1 MEKLMK
7 VKPQAAKRLKHN
19 VRFQALQLLVEIDWH
34 DQYSNVLLNRAL
46 SQTELKPVDQ
56 GLLVNLVYGSIQHR
70 LTLDF
75 YLEPFIKG
83 KKLEPWIRSLL
94 RMTVYQMLY
103 LERIP
108 DHAAINEAVN
118 IAKLN
123 GHAGLAGL
131 VNGVLRNFRRQELRS
146 LDTVTDPVEALSI
159 QYSVAPWIVALLQ
172 KQYDQESL
180 ADLLASLNQRPRLTA
195 RIQAHPNE
203 RDQILAQL
211 TAAGYQVEAGNLSPY
226 AIESLDGRILESPAF
241 QAGRLTIQDESS
253 MLVAPIGQPVAG
265 QRLLDACSAPG
276 GKATHMAYLLEAGH
290 LDALDISQAKLDLVA
305 GHMDRLGLSQQEG
318 LTISLHATNALDF
331 MPPSGTLYD
340 IIYLDAPCSG
350 LGLMRRKPEI
360 KYTKQASDIEALSSL
375 QSQLLDH
382 VASLLKPGGTLVYS
396 TCTLAQAEN
405 RDQVK
410 AFLARRPDFQL
421 SPIGAEEV
429 QGASVLAADGMIE
442 VLPQDYLT
450 DGFFIARMI
459 KSA

>member
-1 MEKLMK
+1 MK
-7 VKPQAAKRLKHN
+7 VKSLAAKRLKHN

-83 KKLEPWIRSLL
+83 KKLESWIRTLL

-131 VNGVLRNFRRQELRS
+131 VNGVLRNFRRQKLRS

-159 QYSVAPWIVALLQ
+159 QYSIAPWLVALLQ
-172 KQYDQESL
+172 EQYDQASL

-211 TAAGYQVEAGNLSPY
+211 RAAGYQVEAGNLSPY

-253 MLVAPIGQPVAG
+253 MLVAPIGRPVAG

-276 GKATHMAYLLEAGH
+276 GKATHMAFLLQNGH

-305 GHMDRLGLSQQEG
+305 GHMERLGLSQQEG
-318 LTISLHATNALDF
+318 LNISLHATNALDF

-360 KYTKQASDIEALSSL
+360 KYTKQASDIEALSKL
-375 QSQLLDH
+375 QSQLLYH

-405 RDQVK
+405 QAQVK
-410 AFLARRPDFQL
+410 AFLARQADFQL
-421 SPIGAEEV
+421 SPIGPEEV
-429 QGASVLAADGMIE
+429 QGASVLTADGMIE

-450 DGFFIARMI
+450 DGFFIARMT

>member
-1 MEKLMK
+1 MK
-7 VKPQAAKRLKHN
+7 VKSLAAKRLKHN

-83 KKLEPWIRSLL
+83 KKLESWIRTLL

-159 QYSVAPWIVALLQ
+159 QYSIAPWIVSLLQ
-172 KQYDQESL
+172 EQYDQASL
-180 ADLLASLNQRPRLTA
+180 TELLASLNQRPRLTA

-211 TAAGYQVEAGNLSPY
+211 RAADYQVEAGNLSPY

-253 MLVAPIGQPVAG
+253 MLVAPIGRPVAG

-276 GKATHMAYLLEAGH
+276 GKATHMAYLLGAGH

-305 GHMDRLGLSQQEG
+305 GHMERLGLSQQEG
-318 LTISLHATNALDF
+318 LNISLHATNALDF

-360 KYTKQASDIEALSSL
+360 KYTKQASDIEALSKL

-396 TCTLAQAEN
+396 TCTLVQAEN
-405 RDQVK
+405 QAQVK
-410 AFLARRPDFQL
+410 AFLARQADFQL
-421 SPIGAEEV
+421 SSIGPEEV
-429 QGASVLAADGMIE
+429 QGASVLTADGMIE

-450 DGFFIARMI
+450 DGFFIARMT

>member
-1 MEKLMK
+1 MK

-19 VRFQALQLLVEIDWH
+19 VRFQALQILVEIDWH

-94 RMTVYQMLY
+94 RMTIYQMLY

-146 LDTVTDPVEALSI
+146 LDTVTDPIEALSI

-172 KQYDQESL
+172 KQYDQASL

-226 AIESLDGRILESPAF
+226 AIESLDGRILEPPAF

-253 MLVAPIGQPVAG
+253 MLVAPIGRPVAG

-276 GKATHMAYLLEAGH
+276 GKATHMAFLLQNGH

-305 GHMDRLGLSQQEG
+305 GHMKRLGLSQQEG
-318 LTISLHATNALDF
+318 LTISLHATDALDF

-360 KYTKQASDIEALSSL
+360 KYTKQASDIEALSKL

-450 DGFFIARMI
+450 DGFFIARMT

>member
-1 MEKLMK
+1 MK

-19 VRFQALQLLVEIDWH
+19 ARFQALQILVEIDWH

-83 KKLEPWIRSLL
+83 KKLEAWIRSLL

-159 QYSVAPWIVALLQ
+159 QYSIAPWIVSLLQ
-172 KQYDQESL
+172 EQYDQASL
-180 ADLLASLNQRPRLTA
+180 TELLASLNQRPRLTA

-211 TAAGYQVEAGNLSPY
+211 RAAGYQVEAGNLSPY

-253 MLVAPIGQPVAG
+253 MLVAPIGRPVVG

-290 LDALDISQAKLDLVA
+290 LDALEISQAKLDLVA

-450 DGFFIARMI
+450 DGFFIARMT

>member
-1 MEKLMK
+1 MK
-7 VKPQAAKRLKHN
+7 VKSLAAKRLKHN

-159 QYSVAPWIVALLQ
+159 QYSIAPWIVALLQ
-172 KQYDQESL
+172 KQYDQSIL
-180 ADLLASLNQRPRLTA
+180 VDLLASLNQRPRLTA

-226 AIESLDGRILESPAF
+226 AIESLDGRIIESPAF

-253 MLVAPIGQPVAG
+253 MLVAPIGRPVAG

-305 GHMDRLGLSQQEG
+305 GHMERLALSQQEG
-318 LTISLHATNALDF
+318 LTISLHATDALDF
-331 MPPSGTLYD
+331 MPPRGTLYD

-382 VASLLKPGGTLVYS
+382 VASLLKRGGTLVYS

-450 DGFFIARMI
+450 DGFFIARMT

>member
-1 MEKLMK
+1 MK
-7 VKPQAAKRLKHN
+7 VKSLAAKRLKHN

-83 KKLEPWIRSLL
+83 KKLEAWIRSLL

-159 QYSVAPWIVALLQ
+159 QYSIAPWIVSLLQ
-172 KQYDQESL
+172 EQYDQASL
-180 ADLLASLNQRPRLTA
+180 TELLASLNQRPRLTA

-211 TAAGYQVEAGNLSPY
+211 RAADYQVEAGNLSPY

-253 MLVAPIGQPVAG
+253 MLVAPIGRPVVG

-276 GKATHMAYLLEAGH
+276 GKATHMAYLLEAGD

-305 GHMDRLGLSQQEG
+305 GHMERLGLSQQEG
-318 LTISLHATNALDF
+318 LNISLHATNALDF

-360 KYTKQASDIEALSSL
+360 KYTKQASDIEALSKL

-382 VASLLKPGGTLVYS
+382 VASLLKPGGTVVYS

-405 RDQVK
+405 QAQVK
-410 AFLARRPDFQL
+410 AFLARQADFQL
-421 SPIGAEEV
+421 SSIGPEEV
-429 QGASVLAADGMIE
+429 QGASVLTADGMIE

-450 DGFFIARMI
+450 DGFFIARMT

>member
-1 MEKLMK
+1 MK
-7 VKPQAAKRLKHN
+7 VKSLAAKRLKHN

-83 KKLEPWIRSLL
+83 KKLEAWIRSLL

-159 QYSVAPWIVALLQ
+159 QYSIAPWIVSLLQ
-172 KQYDQESL
+172 EQYDQASL
-180 ADLLASLNQRPRLTA
+180 TELLASLNQRPRLTA

-211 TAAGYQVEAGNLSPY
+211 RAADYQVEAGNLSPY

-253 MLVAPIGQPVAG
+253 MLVAPIGRPVVG

-276 GKATHMAYLLEAGH
+276 GKATHMAYLLGAGH

-305 GHMDRLGLSQQEG
+305 GHMERLGLSQQEG
-318 LTISLHATNALDF
+318 LNISLHATNALDF

-360 KYTKQASDIEALSSL
+360 KYTKQASDIEALSKL

-405 RDQVK
+405 QAQVK
-410 AFLARRPDFQL
+410 AFLARQADFQL
-421 SPIGAEEV
+421 SPIGPEEV
-429 QGASVLAADGMIE
+429 QGASVLTADGMIE

-450 DGFFIARMI
+450 DGFFIARMT

>member
-1 MEKLMK
+1 MK
-7 VKPQAAKRLKHN
+7 VKSLAAKRLKHN

-159 QYSVAPWIVALLQ
+159 QYSIAPWIVALLQ
-172 KQYDQESL
+172 KQYDQSIL
-180 ADLLASLNQRPRLTA
+180 VDLLASLNQRPRLTA

-226 AIESLDGRILESPAF
+226 AIESLDGRIIESPAF

-253 MLVAPIGQPVAG
+253 MLVAPIGRPVAG

-305 GHMDRLGLSQQEG
+305 GHMERLALSQQEG
-318 LTISLHATNALDF
+318 LTISLHATDALDF
-331 MPPSGTLYD
+331 MPPRGTLYD

-382 VASLLKPGGTLVYS
+382 VASLLKRGGTLVYS

-421 SPIGAEEV
+421 SPIGTEEV

-450 DGFFIARMI
+450 DGFFIARMT

>member
-1 MEKLMK
+1 MK
-7 VKPQAAKRLKHN
+7 VKSLAAKRLKHN

-75 YLEPFIKG
+75 YLEPFIKA
-83 KKLEPWIRSLL
+83 KKLESWIRTLL

-159 QYSVAPWIVALLQ
+159 QYSIAPWIVSLLQ
-172 KQYDQESL
+172 EQYDQASL
-180 ADLLASLNQRPRLTA
+180 TELLASLNQRPRLTA

-211 TAAGYQVEAGNLSPY
+211 RAADYQVEAGNLSPY

-253 MLVAPIGQPVAG
+253 MLVAPIGRPVAG

-276 GKATHMAYLLEAGH
+276 GKATHMAYLLGAGH

-305 GHMDRLGLSQQEG
+305 GHMERLGLSQQEG
-318 LTISLHATNALDF
+318 LNISLHATNALDF

-350 LGLMRRKPEI
+350 LGLMSRKPEI
-360 KYTKQASDIEALSSL
+360 KYTKQASDIEALSKL

-405 RDQVK
+405 QAQVK
-410 AFLARRPDFQL
+410 AFLARQADFQL
-421 SPIGAEEV
+421 SPIGPEEV
-429 QGASVLAADGMIE
+429 QGASVLTADGMIE

-450 DGFFIARMI
+450 DGFFIARMT

>member
-1 MEKLMK
+1 MK
-7 VKPQAAKRLKHN
+7 VKSLAAKRLKHN

-159 QYSVAPWIVALLQ
+159 QYSIAPWIVSLLQ
-172 KQYDQESL
+172 EQYDQASL
-180 ADLLASLNQRPRLTA
+180 TELLASLNQRPRLTA

-211 TAAGYQVEAGNLSPY
+211 RAADYQVEAGNLSPY

-253 MLVAPIGQPVAG
+253 MLVAPIGRPVAG

-276 GKATHMAYLLEAGH
+276 GKATHMAYLLGAGH

-305 GHMDRLGLSQQEG
+305 GHMERLGLSQQEG
-318 LTISLHATNALDF
+318 LNISLHATNALDF

-360 KYTKQASDIEALSSL
+360 KYTKQASDIEALSKL

-405 RDQVK
+405 QAQVK
-410 AFLARRPDFQL
+410 AFLARQADFQL
-421 SPIGAEEV
+421 SPIGPEEV
-429 QGASVLAADGMIE
+429 QGASVLTADGMIE

-450 DGFFIARMI
+450 DGFFIARMT

>member
-1 MEKLMK
+1 MK

-123 GHAGLAGL
+123 GHACLAGL

>member
-1 MEKLMK
+1 MK
-7 VKPQAAKRLKHN
+7 VKSLAAKRLKHN

-46 SQTELKPVDQ
+46 GQTELKPVDQ

-83 KKLEPWIRSLL
+83 KKLEAWIRSLL

-123 GHAGLAGL
+123 GHAGLA
-131 VNGVLRNFRRQELRS
+131 QELRS

-159 QYSVAPWIVALLQ
+159 QYSIAPWIVALLQ
-172 KQYDQESL
+172 EQYDQAGL
-180 ADLLASLNQRPRLTA
+180 TDLLASLNQRPRLTA

-211 TAAGYQVEAGNLSPY
+211 RAAGYQVEAGNLSPY

-253 MLVAPIGQPVAG
+253 MLVAPIGRPVAG

-276 GKATHMAYLLEAGH
+276 GKATHMAFLLQNGH

-305 GHMDRLGLSQQEG
+305 GHMERLGLSQQEG
-318 LTISLHATNALDF
+318 LNISLRATNALDF

-360 KYTKQASDIEALSSL
+360 KYTKQASDIEALSKL

-405 RDQVK
+405 QAQVK
-410 AFLARRPDFQL
+410 AFLARQADFQL
-421 SPIGAEEV
+421 SPIGPEEV
-429 QGASVLAADGMIE
+429 QGASVLTADGMIE

-450 DGFFIARMI
+450 DGFFIARMT

>member
-1 MEKLMK
+1 MK
-7 VKPQAAKRLKHN
+7 VKSLAAKRLKHN

-83 KKLEPWIRSLL
+83 KKLEAWIRSLL

-159 QYSVAPWIVALLQ
+159 QYSIAPWIVSLLQ
-172 KQYDQESL
+172 EQYDQASL
-180 ADLLASLNQRPRLTA
+180 TELLASLNQRPRLTA

-211 TAAGYQVEAGNLSPY
+211 RAADYQVEAGNLSPY

-253 MLVAPIGQPVAG
+253 MLVAPIGRPVVG

-276 GKATHMAYLLEAGH
+276 GKATHMAYLLEAGD

-305 GHMDRLGLSQQEG
+305 GHMERLGLSQQEG
-318 LTISLHATNALDF
+318 LNISLHATNALDF

-360 KYTKQASDIEALSSL
+360 KYTKQASDIEALSKL

-405 RDQVK
+405 QAQVK
-410 AFLARRPDFQL
+410 AFLARQADFQL
-421 SPIGAEEV
+421 SSIGPEEV
-429 QGASVLAADGMIE
+429 QGASVLTADGMIE

-450 DGFFIARMI
+450 DGFFIARMT

>member
-1 MEKLMK
+1 MK
-7 VKPQAAKRLKHN
+7 VKSLAAKRLEHN

-159 QYSVAPWIVALLQ
+159 QYSMAPWIVSLLQ
-172 KQYDQESL
+172 EQYNQTSL

-211 TAAGYQVEAGNLSPY
+211 RAAGYQVEAGNLSPY

-253 MLVAPIGQPVAG
+253 MLVAPIGRPVVG

-305 GHMDRLGLSQQEG
+305 GHMERLGLSQQEG
-318 LTISLHATNALDF
+318 LNISLHATNALDF

-360 KYTKQASDIEALSSL
+360 KYTKQASDIEALSKL

-405 RDQVK
+405 HDQVK

-450 DGFFIARMI
+450 DGFFIARMT

>member
-1 MEKLMK
+1 MK
-7 VKPQAAKRLKHN
+7 VKSLAAKRLKHN

-83 KKLEPWIRSLL
+83 KKLESWIRTLL

-159 QYSVAPWIVALLQ
+159 QYSIAPWIASLLQ
-172 KQYDQESL
+172 EQYDQASL
-180 ADLLASLNQRPRLTA
+180 TELLASLNQRPRLTA

-211 TAAGYQVEAGNLSPY
+211 RAADYQVEAGNLSPY

-253 MLVAPIGQPVAG
+253 MLVAPIGRPVAG

-276 GKATHMAYLLEAGH
+276 GKATHMAYLLGAGH

-305 GHMDRLGLSQQEG
+305 GHMERLGLSQQEG
-318 LTISLHATNALDF
+318 LNISLHATNALDF

-360 KYTKQASDIEALSSL
+360 KYTKQASDIEALSKL

-405 RDQVK
+405 QDQVK
-410 AFLARRPDFQL
+410 AFLARQADFQL
-421 SPIGAEEV
+421 SPIGSEEV
-429 QGASVLAADGMIE
+429 LGASVLTADGMIE

-450 DGFFIARMI
+450 DGFFIARMT

>member
-1 MEKLMK
+1 MK
-7 VKPQAAKRLKHN
+7 VKSLAAKRLKHN

-83 KKLEPWIRSLL
+83 KKLESWIRTLL

-159 QYSVAPWIVALLQ
+159 QYSIAPWIVSLLQ
-172 KQYDQESL
+172 EQYDQASL
-180 ADLLASLNQRPRLTA
+180 TELLASLNQRPRLTA

-211 TAAGYQVEAGNLSPY
+211 RAADYQVEAGNLSPY

-253 MLVAPIGQPVAG
+253 MLVAPIGRPVAG

-276 GKATHMAYLLEAGH
+276 GKATHMAYLLGAGH

-305 GHMDRLGLSQQEG
+305 GHMERLGLSQQEG
-318 LTISLHATNALDF
+318 LNISLHATNALDF

-350 LGLMRRKPEI
+350 LGLMSRKPEI
-360 KYTKQASDIEALSSL
+360 KYTKQASDIEALSKL

-405 RDQVK
+405 QAQVK
-410 AFLARRPDFQL
+410 AFLARQADFQL
-421 SPIGAEEV
+421 SPIGPEEV
-429 QGASVLAADGMIE
+429 QGASVLTADGMIE

-450 DGFFIARMI
+450 DGFFIARMT

>member
-1 MEKLMK
+1 MK
-7 VKPQAAKRLKHN
+7 VKSLAAKRLKNN

-83 KKLEPWIRSLL
+83 KKLEAWIRSLL

-146 LDTVTDPVEALSI
+146 LDTVTDPIEALSI
-159 QYSVAPWIVALLQ
+159 QYSIAPWIVSLLQ
-172 KQYDQESL
+172 EQYDQASL
-180 ADLLASLNQRPRLTA
+180 TELLASLNQRPRLTA

-211 TAAGYQVEAGNLSPY
+211 RAADYQVEAGNLSPY

-253 MLVAPIGQPVAG
+253 MLVAPIGRPVAG

-290 LDALDISQAKLDLVA
+290 LDALDISQTKLDLVA

-450 DGFFIARMI
+450 DGFFIARMT

>member
-1 MEKLMK
+1 M
-7 VKPQAAKRLKHN
+7 
-19 VRFQALQLLVEIDWH
+19 
-34 DQYSNVLLNRAL
+34 
-46 SQTELKPVDQ
+46 
-56 GLLVNLVYGSIQHR
+56 
-70 LTLDF
+70 
-75 YLEPFIKG
+75 
-83 KKLEPWIRSLL
+83 
-94 RMTVYQMLY
+94 
-103 LERIP
+103 
-108 DHAAINEAVN
+108 
-118 IAKLN
+118 
-123 GHAGLAGL
+123 
-131 VNGVLRNFRRQELRS
+131 
-146 LDTVTDPVEALSI
+146 
-159 QYSVAPWIVALLQ
+159 
-172 KQYDQESL
+172 

-195 RIQAHPNE
+195 RIQVYPNE

-211 TAAGYQVEAGNLSPY
+211 TTAGYQVEAGNLSPY

-253 MLVAPIGQPVAG
+253 MLVAPIGRPVAG

-276 GKATHMAYLLEAGH
+276 GKATHMAYLLETGH

-450 DGFFIARMI
+450 DGFFIARLT

>member
-1 MEKLMK
+1 MRQLIK
-7 VKPQAAKRLKHN
+7 VKSLAAKRLKHN

-83 KKLEPWIRSLL
+83 KKLESWIRTLL

-159 QYSVAPWIVALLQ
+159 QYSIAPWIVSLLQ
-172 KQYDQESL
+172 EQYDQASL
-180 ADLLASLNQRPRLTA
+180 TELLASLNQRPRLTA

-211 TAAGYQVEAGNLSPY
+211 RAADYQVEAGNLSPY

-253 MLVAPIGQPVAG
+253 MLVAPIGRPVAG

-276 GKATHMAYLLEAGH
+276 GKATHMAYLLGAGH

-305 GHMDRLGLSQQEG
+305 GHMERLGLSQQEG
-318 LTISLHATNALDF
+318 LNISLHATNALDF

-360 KYTKQASDIEALSSL
+360 KYTKQASDIEALSKL

-450 DGFFIARMI
+450 DGFFIARMT

>member
-1 MEKLMK
+1 MK

>member
-1 MEKLMK
+1 MK
-7 VKPQAAKRLKHN
+7 VKSLAAKRLKNN

-83 KKLEPWIRSLL
+83 KKLESWIRTLL

-159 QYSVAPWIVALLQ
+159 QYSIAPWIVSLLQ
-172 KQYDQESL
+172 EQYDQASL
-180 ADLLASLNQRPRLTA
+180 TELLASLNQRPRLTA

-211 TAAGYQVEAGNLSPY
+211 RAADYQVEAGNLSPY

-253 MLVAPIGQPVAG
+253 MLVAPIGRPVAG

-276 GKATHMAYLLEAGH
+276 GKATHMAYLLGAGH

-305 GHMDRLGLSQQEG
+305 GHMERLGLSQQEG
-318 LTISLHATNALDF
+318 LNISLHATNALDF

-360 KYTKQASDIEALSSL
+360 KYTKQASDIEALSKL

-405 RDQVK
+405 QAQVK
-410 AFLARRPDFQL
+410 AFLARQADFQL
-421 SPIGAEEV
+421 SSIGPEEV
-429 QGASVLAADGMIE
+429 QGASVLTADGMIE

-450 DGFFIARMI
+450 DGFFIARMT

>member
-1 MEKLMK
+1 MK
-7 VKPQAAKRLKHN
+7 VKSLAAKRLKHN

-56 GLLVNLVYGSIQHR
+56 GRLVNLVYGSIQHR

-83 KKLEPWIRSLL
+83 KKLEAWIRTLL

-159 QYSVAPWIVALLQ
+159 QYSIAPWIVALLQ
-172 KQYDQESL
+172 EQYDQAGL
-180 ADLLASLNQRPRLTA
+180 TDLMTSLNQRPRLTA
-195 RIQAHPNE
+195 RVQAHPNE

-211 TAAGYQVEAGNLSPY
+211 RAAGYQVEAGNLSPY

-253 MLVAPIGQPVAG
+253 MLVAPIGRPVAG

-276 GKATHMAYLLEAGH
+276 GKATHMAFLLQNGH

-305 GHMDRLGLSQQEG
+305 GHMERLGLSQQES
-318 LTISLHATNALDF
+318 LNISLHATNALDF

-360 KYTKQASDIEALSSL
+360 KYTKQASDIEALSKL

-405 RDQVK
+405 QAQVK
-410 AFLARRPDFQL
+410 AFLARQADFQL
-421 SPIGAEEV
+421 SPIGPEEV
-429 QGASVLAADGMIE
+429 QGASVLTADGMIE

-450 DGFFIARMI
+450 DGFFIARMT

>member
-1 MEKLMK
+1 MK

-19 VRFQALQLLVEIDWH
+19 ARFQALQILVEIDWH

-94 RMTVYQMLY
+94 RMTAYQMLY

-108 DHAAINEAVN
+108 DHAAINEAVT

-172 KQYDQESL
+172 KQYDQSIL
-180 ADLLASLNQRPRLTA
+180 VDLLASLNQRPRLTA

-211 TAAGYQVEAGNLSPY
+211 RAACYQVEAGNLSPY

-241 QAGRLTIQDESS
+241 QAGHLTIQDESS
-253 MLVAPIGQPVAG
+253 MLVAPIGRPVAG

-305 GHMDRLGLSQQEG
+305 GHMERLGLSQQEG
-318 LTISLHATNALDF
+318 LTISLHATDALDF

-360 KYTKQASDIEALSSL
+360 KYTKQASDIEALSKL

-405 RDQVK
+405 QDQVK
-410 AFLARRPDFQL
+410 AFLARQADFQL
-421 SPIGAEEV
+421 SPIGPEEV
-429 QGASVLAADGMIE
+429 QGASVLTADGMIE

-450 DGFFIARMI
+450 DGFFIARMT

>member
-1 MEKLMK
+1 MK

-19 VRFQALQLLVEIDWH
+19 VRFQALQILVEIDWH

>member
-1 MEKLMK
+1 MK

-19 VRFQALQLLVEIDWH
+19 VRFQALQILVEIDWH

-75 YLEPFIKG
+75 YLDPFIKG

-159 QYSVAPWIVALLQ
+159 QYSIAHWIVALLQ
-172 KQYDQESL
+172 KQYDQARL
-180 ADLLASLNQRPRLTA
+180 ATLLASLNQRPRLTA

-253 MLVAPIGQPVAG
+253 MLVAPIGRPVAG

-318 LTISLHATNALDF
+318 LTMSLHATNALDF

-421 SPIGAEEV
+421 SPIGAKEV

-450 DGFFIARMI
+450 DGFFIARMT

>member
-1 MEKLMK
+1 M
-7 VKPQAAKRLKHN
+7 
-19 VRFQALQLLVEIDWH
+19 
-34 DQYSNVLLNRAL
+34 
-46 SQTELKPVDQ
+46 
-56 GLLVNLVYGSIQHR
+56 
-70 LTLDF
+70 
-75 YLEPFIKG
+75 
-83 KKLEPWIRSLL
+83 
-94 RMTVYQMLY
+94 
-103 LERIP
+103 
-108 DHAAINEAVN
+108 
-118 IAKLN
+118 
-123 GHAGLAGL
+123 
-131 VNGVLRNFRRQELRS
+131 
-146 LDTVTDPVEALSI
+146 
-159 QYSVAPWIVALLQ
+159 
-172 KQYDQESL
+172 
-180 ADLLASLNQRPRLTA
+180 
-195 RIQAHPNE
+195 
-203 RDQILAQL
+203 
-211 TAAGYQVEAGNLSPY
+211 
-226 AIESLDGRILESPAF
+226 
-241 QAGRLTIQDESS
+241 TIQDESS
-253 MLVAPIGQPVAG
+253 MLVAPIGRPVAG

-305 GHMDRLGLSQQEG
+305 GHMERLGLSQQEG
-318 LTISLHATNALDF
+318 LTISLHATDALDF
-331 MPPSGTLYD
+331 MPPRGTLYD

-360 KYTKQASDIEALSSL
+360 KYTKQASDIEELSKL

-450 DGFFIARMI
+450 DGFFIARMT

>member
-1 MEKLMK
+1 MK
-7 VKPQAAKRLKHN
+7 VKSLAAKRLKHN

-83 KKLEPWIRSLL
+83 KKLESWIRTLL

-159 QYSVAPWIVALLQ
+159 QYSIAPWIVSLLQ
-172 KQYDQESL
+172 EQYDQASL
-180 ADLLASLNQRPRLTA
+180 TELLASLNQRPRLTA

-211 TAAGYQVEAGNLSPY
+211 RAADYQVEAGNLSPY

-253 MLVAPIGQPVAG
+253 MLVAPIGRPEAG

-276 GKATHMAYLLEAGH
+276 GKATHMAYLLGAGH

-305 GHMDRLGLSQQEG
+305 GHMERLGLSQQEG
-318 LTISLHATNALDF
+318 LNISLHATNALDF

-360 KYTKQASDIEALSSL
+360 KYTKQASDIEALSKL

-405 RDQVK
+405 QAQVK
-410 AFLARRPDFQL
+410 AFLARQADFQF
-421 SPIGAEEV
+421 SPIGPEEV
-429 QGASVLAADGMIE
+429 QGASVLTADGMIE

-450 DGFFIARMI
+450 DGFFIARMT

>member
-1 MEKLMK
+1 MK

-19 VRFQALQLLVEIDWH
+19 VRFQALQILVEIDWH

-83 KKLEPWIRSLL
+83 KKLEAWIRSLL

-146 LDTVTDPVEALSI
+146 LDTVTDPIEALSI
-159 QYSVAPWIVALLQ
+159 QYSIAPWIVALLQ
-172 KQYDQESL
+172 KQYDQSIL
-180 ADLLASLNQRPRLTA
+180 VDLLASLNQRPRLTA

-226 AIESLDGRILESPAF
+226 AIESLDGRIIESPAF

-253 MLVAPIGQPVAG
+253 MLVAPIGRPVAG

-305 GHMDRLGLSQQEG
+305 GHMERLALSQQEG
-318 LTISLHATNALDF
+318 LTISLHATDALDF
-331 MPPSGTLYD
+331 MPPRGTLYD

-382 VASLLKPGGTLVYS
+382 VASLLKRGGTLVYS

-450 DGFFIARMI
+450 DGFFIARMT

>member
-1 MEKLMK
+1 MK

-19 VRFQALQLLVEIDWH
+19 VRFQALQILVEIDWH

-70 LTLDF
+70 LSLDF

-172 KQYDQESL
+172 KQYDQASL

-195 RIQAHPNE
+195 RIQTHPNE

-253 MLVAPIGQPVAG
+253 MLVAPIGRPVAG

-382 VASLLKPGGTLVYS
+382 VANLLKPGGTLVYS

-450 DGFFIARMI
+450 DGFFIARMT

>member
-1 MEKLMK
+1 MK

-195 RIQAHPNE
+195 RIQDHPNE

>member
-1 MEKLMK
+1 MK

-19 VRFQALQLLVEIDWH
+19 ARFQALQILVEIDWH

-83 KKLEPWIRSLL
+83 KKLEAWIRSLL

-159 QYSVAPWIVALLQ
+159 QYSIAPWIVSLLQ
-172 KQYDQESL
+172 EQYDQASL
-180 ADLLASLNQRPRLTA
+180 TELLASLNQRPRLTA

-211 TAAGYQVEAGNLSPY
+211 RAAGYQVEAGNLSPY

-253 MLVAPIGQPVAG
+253 MLVAPIGRPVVG

-450 DGFFIARMI
+450 DGFFIARMT